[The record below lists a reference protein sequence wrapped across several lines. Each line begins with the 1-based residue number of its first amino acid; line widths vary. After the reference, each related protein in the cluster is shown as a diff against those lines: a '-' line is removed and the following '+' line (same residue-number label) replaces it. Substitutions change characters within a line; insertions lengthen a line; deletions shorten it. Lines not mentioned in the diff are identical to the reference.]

1 MRQRA
6 RSKTRLTAALFALL
20 LMLGVG
26 AAVVGAADAAA
37 RSLPRAKLGRPHFPG
52 VVVSGESFDV
62 WGTLRPRHA
71 AGAQSVQIRCYYKD
85 LLGGGWELEK
95 TVWATNENHGSYT
108 HYTAT
113 MTLDAPGYPVAC
125 RLQAYAPADS
135 KHRATTSSY
144 AYGSVVLLE

>member
-6 RSKTRLTAALFALL
+6 GSKRRLAAALFALL
-20 LMLGVG
+20 LTLSVG

-37 RSLPRAKLGRPHFPG
+37 RSLPRVKLGRPHFPR

-62 WGTLRPRHA
+62 WGTLRPQHA
-71 AGAQSVQIRCYYKD
+71 AGAQSVQIRCYYED

-95 TVWATNENHGSYT
+95 TVWATNEDHGRT
-108 HYTAT
+108 TRYTAT
-113 MTLDAPGYPVAC
+113 VTLVAPGYPVAC

-144 AYGSVVLLE
+144 AYGSVVLLP